1 MKNTTT
7 LQSKRSITVLLG
19 VLLYFSSLSAQ
30 TMQDTIIANFSLM
43 ERIPK
48 EKLYLHLDKPFYGAG
63 EKIWF
68 KGYLVNAITHQ
79 DNAQSNFIITEL
91 INRSD
96 SIVERKKIRRDSLGF
111 HNAFTLPATLPA
123 GDYYLRGYS
132 NWMLNEDP
140 DFFFSRNIKIGNS
153 IDNTIVSS
161 IEYQQEDDTHY
172 TAKIK
177 FTSNVQAVFENTTI
191 KYLYLENGKIK
202 NKGKKKTDENGWISI
217 SLPDLKSP
225 VARRIEV
232 EFDDPQYIY
241 KRTFHLPVFTND
253 FDVKFFPEGGALI
266 NIPHQNV
273 AFKAQ
278 GADGFSKEIEGFLF
292 NSKGDTLTNFRSEHN
307 GMGIFTMN
315 PVNNET
321 YYVTV
326 RTNDSIT
333 KRFDL
338 PAIEPKGIS
347 IAMSHYKQEIRYEIQ
362 KTEATEWPQKLFL
375 LAHTRGKLAILQ
387 PINPKRTFGK
397 MNDSLFTEGITHFM
411 LIDEQGNALSERLIF
426 VPDHKPNQW
435 QITTDQP
442 TYGKREK
449 VSLQIAA
456 KDSEGN
462 PVEGT
467 FSVSITDR
475 KSIQPDSLADN
486 ILSNLLLTSDLKGY
500 VEDPA
505 FYFLN
510 QDARTLRSIDYLMMT
525 HGWRRHKMENVL
537 RTPSLNFT
545 NYIEKGQTIGGRIM
559 GFFGA
564 NVKKGPICVL
574 APKYNII
581 ATTETDEKGQFIVN
595 TSFRDSTTFL
605 VQARTKKG
613 FAGVDILMD
622 PPQYPVAT
630 HKAPYFNGAT
640 TFMED
645 YLMNTRDQYYMEGGM
660 RVYNLKEVT
669 VTAKRERPSS
679 KSIYTGGINTYTVE
693 EDRLQGYG
701 QTAFDAASRLP
712 SVTIT
717 NGSEIHIRNN
727 SEPAIIVIDDIVYED
742 ASDILKDIQV
752 SDMSSISLLRG
763 ADAVILGPRASGGAV
778 VITLKDPRNLPARP
792 AQGIITYTPLGYSE
806 SVEFY
811 HPTYDTPEKKNA
823 QRSDFRS
830 TVYWNPELRLDAEGK
845 ATIEY
850 YTPDSTAPE
859 DIIIEGVDKNGKVCR
874 ILQTI
879 NK

>member
-545 NYIEKGQTIGGRIM
+545 NYIEKGQTISGRIM

-660 RVYNLKEVT
+660 CVYNLKEVT